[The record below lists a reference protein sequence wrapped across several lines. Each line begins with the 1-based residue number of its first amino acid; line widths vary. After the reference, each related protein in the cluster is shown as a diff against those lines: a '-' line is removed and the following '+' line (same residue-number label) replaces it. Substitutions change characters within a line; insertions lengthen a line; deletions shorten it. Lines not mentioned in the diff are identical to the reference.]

1 MKARLPRFHWT
12 ENRLAFI
19 YFGMNTIYF
28 YISAVMLSLIK
39 IFPLI
44 HEIFPIIYY
53 SRNRFFIEADNK
65 TQERQNWDYF
75 AMYQV
80 PSFFIQNIDINHF
93 LAVTRKNFKID
104 LEISLK
110 IVSKI
115 KFWATFKTTKKIGF
129 LPELSF
135 LCFV

>member
-1 MKARLPRFHWT
+1 
-12 ENRLAFI
+12 
-19 YFGMNTIYF
+19 
-28 YISAVMLSLIK
+28 MLSLIK

-53 SRNRFFIEADNK
+53 SRNGFFIEADNK

-93 LAVTRKNFKID
+93 LAVTRKNFKNQILNNLQNDQKDRIFTRIVFFMFCLGKRDID
-104 LEISLK
+104 
-110 IVSKI
+110 
-115 KFWATFKTTKKIGF
+115 F
-129 LPELSF
+129 
-135 LCFV
+135 

>member
-1 MKARLPRFHWT
+1 
-12 ENRLAFI
+12 
-19 YFGMNTIYF
+19 MNTIYF

-39 IFPLI
+39 
-44 HEIFPIIYY
+44 
-53 SRNRFFIEADNK
+53 IEADNK

-93 LAVTRKNFKID
+93 LAVIRKNFKID

-115 KFWATFKTTKKIGF
+115 KF
-129 LPELSF
+129 
-135 LCFV
+135 